1 MGGVGGVGGLAMI
14 LVGSPG
20 ALLVLYWHS
29 PLLLSM
35 ATPGQPYFPALLA
48 MAILLTR
55 SVDDL
60 GARVRAPVLALA
72 LETVLVA
79 DPVAVLLVEL
89 LAADVLGELRS
100 PVGVRLLVRQAW

>member
-1 MGGVGGVGGLAMI
+1 MHYWCSTGTHRYYFLWPRLANTTFQ
-14 LVGSPG
+14 
-20 ALLVLYWHS
+20 H
-29 PLLLSM
+29 
-35 ATPGQPYFPALLA
+35 YFPALLA

-72 LETVLVA
+72 LETVLVP